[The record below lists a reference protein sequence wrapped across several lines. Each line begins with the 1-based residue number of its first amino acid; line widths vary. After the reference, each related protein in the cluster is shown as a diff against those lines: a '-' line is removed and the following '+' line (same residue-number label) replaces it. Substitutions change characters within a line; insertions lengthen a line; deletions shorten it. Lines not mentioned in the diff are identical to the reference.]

1 MANLLKIRTIA
12 RDRGITLISLAK
24 AVGISEQGL
33 QLILRKNVT
42 STDTLELIASH
53 LNVPV
58 STFFDDHC
66 PTAQA
71 SGDGAMAIAG
81 NNNVTIP
88 KEVLVMLQNKDQQ
101 LQEKDKLIAELT
113 RKLMG

>member
-1 MANLLKIRTIA
+1 MANLLKIREIA
-12 RDRGITLISLAK
+12 KSKGITLISLAK

-42 STDTLELIASH
+42 STDTLELIAAH

-58 STFFDDHC
+58 STFFDDYC

-71 SGDGAMAIAG
+71 NGDGAMEIAG

-88 KEVLVMLQNKDQQ
+88 KEVLAMLQNKDKQ

-113 RKLMG
+113 KKLLG

>member
-1 MANLLKIRTIA
+1 MANLLKIREIA
-12 RDRGITLISLAK
+12 KSKGITLISLAK

-42 STDTLELIASH
+42 STDTLELIAAH

-71 SGDGAMAIAG
+71 NGDGAMAIAG

-88 KEVLVMLQNKDQQ
+88 KEVLVMLQNKDKQ
-101 LQEKDKLIAELT
+101 LQEKDKLIAELAK
-113 RKLMG
+113 KLLG